1 MFSCPVKIFVKQK
14 SQGDFETWHAED
26 GMPRPRSL
34 SAVVFLDKNVSWLFK
49 GPFFVEFFPQ
59 HFDMNFLLSP
69 LFEAEYNGAL
79 MVVPKSH
86 KTFLRCPGRQMSANW
101 EKSLQSQAEP
111 HNMFD
116 KTWRDSSIEEV

>member
-1 MFSCPVKIFVKQK
+1 MAFK
-14 SQGDFETWHAED
+14 
-26 GMPRPRSL
+26 RS
-34 SAVVFLDKNVSWLFK
+34 VFC
-49 GPFFVEFFPQ
+49 GFFLQ
-59 HFDMNFLLSP
+59 HFEKKNFSFSP

-116 KTWRDSSIEEV
+116 KTCRG